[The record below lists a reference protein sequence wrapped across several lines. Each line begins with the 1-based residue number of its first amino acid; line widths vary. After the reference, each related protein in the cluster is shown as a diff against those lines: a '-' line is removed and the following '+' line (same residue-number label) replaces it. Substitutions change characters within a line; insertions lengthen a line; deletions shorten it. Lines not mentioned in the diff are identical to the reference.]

1 MTVIAFPTY
10 TITDYTREFARS
22 AGGYR
27 GDSPAML
34 HAMEAIRQHGIRRAR
49 DGHFER
55 KAVID
60 EMKANPEMFFNAIRP
75 NLCTAEA
82 IEAAN
87 RVIFGFRNL
96 PTWQRERRLADVQRA
111 QKMRVYARFFRRFG
125 KRLWIRSAA

>member
-1 MTVIAFPTY
+1 MNVVRFPA
-10 TITDYTREFARS
+10 ITDATREFART

-34 HAMEAIRQHGIRRAR
+34 RAMEAMRQHGIRRAR
-49 DGHFER
+49 EAHFER
-55 KAVID
+55 KAIID
-60 EMKANPEMFFNAIRP
+60 EMKDSPAMFFNAIRP

-82 IEAAN
+82 IQAAN

-96 PTWQRERRLADVQRA
+96 PLWQRERRLADVKRA
-111 QKMRVYARFFRRFG
+111 QQMRVYARFFRRYG